1 MALLREYQLD
11 LCAYRSGLGHEAE
24 LGIKSLLELKL
35 SSAQDAMSLVNNL
48 NAYGYSVTTTGLVSC
63 DQRNDVIDVD
73 GHDENDNDNC
83 AHLKSF
89 PAAFHRGNTQLVHQD
104 LNSTSRSWIKFQLPH
119 LQLCSSA

>member
-1 MALLREYQLD
+1 MQLHGCPKTLEY
-11 LCAYRSGLGHEAE
+11 EAE

-48 NAYGYSVTTTGLVSC
+48 NAYAYSVTTTGLVSC

-83 AHLKSF
+83 AHLKSYQQPF
-89 PAAFHRGNTQLVHQD
+89 IGGICSLY
-104 LNSTSRSWIKFQLPH
+104 IKT
-119 LQLCSSA
+119 